1 MFRVINFLALIR
13 WIAILTS
20 AISICVYE
28 IARRYWFTDI
38 TIFKIL
44 TITPWVSLLIIALLT
59 TSIAARL
66 IWKILRV
73 FNKSLFPDIN
83 GTWAGEITTNEGI
96 VIPARALIRQSLLQ
110 TQIDIHTKTSKSITL
125 ETTPATESG
134 QSKIYYTYKAI
145 PKNLSWS
152 SYTGSTIFDVR
163 TIAFVSGDYLE
174 LSGTYFTDRGKQGRI
189 RLRQVNLEIHTDV
202 SFY

>member
-13 WIAILTS
+13 WVAILTA
-20 AISICVYE
+20 AISICAYE
-28 IARRYWFTDI
+28 TIRHYWLNDMPV
-38 TIFKIL
+38 FKVL
-44 TITPWVSLLIIALLT
+44 SITPWVSLAIVFLLT
-59 TSIAARL
+59 TGVAARL
-66 IWKILRV
+66 IWRIIRF

-83 GTWAGEITTNEGI
+83 GTWGGEITTSNNI
-96 VIPARALIRQSLLQ
+96 IIPARALIRQSLLQ

-134 QSKIYYTYKAI
+134 QSKVYYIYRAI
-145 PKNLSWS
+145 PKNLEWQ

-163 TIAFVSGDYLE
+163 TVTCKNRKFME
-174 LSGTYFTDRGKQGRI
+174 LSGSYFTDRGKQGRI
-189 RLRQVNLEIHTDV
+189 RLRQISSDVNTDV

>member
-13 WIAILTS
+13 WVAILTS

-59 TSIAARL
+59 TGIAARL
-66 IWKILRV
+66 IWKILRT

-83 GTWAGEITTNEGI
+83 GTWAGEITTSEGT

-125 ETTPATESG
+125 ETTPVTESG
-134 QSKIYYTYKAI
+134 QSKVYYTYKAI
-145 PKNLSWS
+145 PKNLSWF

-163 TIAFVSGDYLE
+163 TIAFVSGDFLE

-189 RLRQVNLEIHTDV
+189 RLRQVNLEINTDV